1 MEGSWFFFVTC
12 IHLLNS
18 EQACLTQYESS
29 QVCRLCLC
37 SPAPGLLH
45 AVNRVKFNKQ
55 CSWYQKLMQIE
66 LPFLY
71 KQRCLCSV
79 CIFRVLHKYNNT
91 VNYNFCADYW
101 LWAQWELLIWKTL
114 GCQFGLLIMSQYLY
128 VVIKLFPI
136 NFCVGY
142 LGVALRYLTVWSGSW
157 WNNLFFF
164 FFFFPLV
171 SATERLS
178 LIYLC

>member
-1 MEGSWFFFVTC
+1 
-12 IHLLNS
+12 
-18 EQACLTQYESS
+18 
-29 QVCRLCLC
+29 
-37 SPAPGLLH
+37 
-45 AVNRVKFNKQ
+45 
-55 CSWYQKLMQIE
+55 MQIE

-164 FFFFPLV
+164 FFFSFHWFQPPKGFHWFICVNIETLRTHLRKTV
-171 SATERLS
+171 SS
-178 LIYLC
+178 LLCSQGWGS